1 MSFLDGGG
9 TDGAGNYDMSQVP
22 STSTYGSNP
31 PVVIQTNYGDNF
43 SPGNLTQGA
52 TSFLDVLKYGFGR
65 VVDYQTAS
73 LQAANTQPQYQQQQP
88 KPLATVPAS
97 MSTGTVIMIGAAVLA
112 FILLT
117 GDKKG

>member
-22 STSTYGSNP
+22 ANSTYGTNP

-52 TSFLDVLKYGFGR
+52 NSFLDVLKYGFGR

-73 LQAANTQPQYQQQQP
+73 LSAANTQPQYQQQAAR
-88 KPLATVPAS
+88 PLATVPAQ
-97 MSTGTVIMIGAAVLA
+97 MSTGTVLMIAAAVLG
-112 FILLT
+112 FILLS